1 MNTFQTKYPK
11 LHAEWV
17 SAVRSDA
24 TVTLPPVP
32 VKDQPAKAAQVA
44 ANQEW
49 EDEGGSIEASIRPTG
64 TKPGPKIP
72 L

>member
-17 SAVRSDA
+17 SALRSEA
-24 TVTLPPVP
+24 TVTLPPAP
-32 VKDQPAKAAQVA
+32 AKDLRAKAAQVE

-49 EDEGGSIEASIRPTG
+49 EDEGGSIEASIKPAG
-64 TKPGPKIP
+64 TKPAPKIP

>member
-17 SAVRSDA
+17 SALRSDA
-24 TVTLPPVP
+24 TVTLPPARA
-32 VKDQPAKAAQVA
+32 KDLPAKAAQVE

-49 EDEGGSIEASIRPTG
+49 EDEGGSIEASIRPAG
-64 TKPGPKIP
+64 TKPAHKLP